1 MFYQEIINKYSLIP
15 SPGPGAELF
24 LWLCNPVLVS
34 GQHRQDGSV
43 AVSLS
48 LSLSQSDINFIE
60 VSSWSGT
67 VTALIVWTQKYST
80 MKLNSANDEN
90 FGSLKPVGSGLFYQS
105 APSFVY

>member
-1 MFYQEIINKYSLIP
+1 MP
-15 SPGPGAELF
+15 SYFSGYVTQS
-24 LWLCNPVLVS
+24 WSVVS
-34 GQHRQDGSV
+34 TGRMG
-43 AVSLS
+43 VSQCRS

-90 FGSLKPVGSGLFYQS
+90 FGSLKPVGSGLFYRHNLL
-105 APSFVY
+105 FIETYL